1 MSTFALAFPIL
12 FIFHDLEEIVGMRI
26 FLDRNAEM
34 LQKRFPKIFRFLPN
48 TSTSGFALAVMEE
61 FVVFTLIA
69 LAAIYFDNDLCWN
82 IWFGSSFGITAH
94 FVMHLGQSAVIR
106 KYIPAVI
113 TSIICL
119 PIGVLVLYHCYPLI
133 HFNIW
138 FSLLGLAIAAA
149 NLFLALKLPAK
160 FSEYFK

>member
-34 LQKRFPKIFRFLPN
+34 LQKRFPKIFKFLPN

-82 IWFGSSFGITAH
+82 IWFGAFFGVAAH
-94 FVMHLGQSAVIR
+94 FVMHIGQSLVIR
-106 KYIPAVI
+106 KLIPALI

-119 PIGVLVLYHCYPLI
+119 PISALILYHCYPLI

-138 FSLLGLAIAAA
+138 YSLLGLAIAAA
-149 NLFLALKLPAK
+149 NMVLALKMPTL
-160 FSEYFK
+160 FSAYLK